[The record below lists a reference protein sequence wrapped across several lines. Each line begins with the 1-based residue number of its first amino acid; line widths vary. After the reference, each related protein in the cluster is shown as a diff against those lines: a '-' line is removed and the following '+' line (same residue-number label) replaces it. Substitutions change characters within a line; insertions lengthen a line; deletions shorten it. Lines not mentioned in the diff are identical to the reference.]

1 MTTSARPFGA
11 IAWLTW
17 LVLGGL
23 LVLVVASVI
32 GAFTSVGFL
41 AEFLP
46 VLAPTKGQLAVVAM
60 AFGVCVAVILV
71 ATGVLVGCTRSDRI
85 FRLAALRWVDV
96 LVGAFAAGTVLVVAA
111 LFFIPGPPQLFL
123 LVEACVLVGVAIT
136 LVLLVM
142 RALLRRAVAMH
153 VELDEVV

>member
-1 MTTSARPFGA
+1 MTTPARPSNT

-17 LVLGGL
+17 SALGGL
-23 LVLVVASVI
+23 LVLVVIAVI
-32 GAFTSVGFL
+32 GASSSVGLL
-41 AEFLP
+41 AELLP
-46 VLAPTKGQLAVVAM
+46 VLAPTQGQLAAVAM
-60 AFGVCVAVILV
+60 AFGVCLALILV
-71 ATGVLVGCTRSDRI
+71 ATGVLVGYTRSDRI
-85 FRLAALRWVDV
+85 FRRAALRWVDV
-96 LVGAFAAGTVLVVAA
+96 LVGAFALGTALVVVA

-123 LVEACVLVGVAIT
+123 LVEACVPVGIAIT

>member
-1 MTTSARPFGA
+1 MTADTRPAGA

-23 LVLVVASVI
+23 LALVVVSVI
-32 GAFTSVGFL
+32 GAFSGVGFL

-46 VLAPTKGQLAVVAM
+46 VLAPTKSQLAVVVM

-71 ATGVLVGCTRSDRI
+71 ATGVLVGYTTSDRI
-85 FRLAALRWVDV
+85 FRPSALRWVDV
-96 LVGAFAAGTVLVVAA
+96 LVGAFVAGTALVVVA
-111 LFFIPGPPQLFL
+111 LFFIPGPPQLYI
-123 LVEACVLVGVAIT
+123 LVEACVPVGIAIT

-142 RALLRRAVAMH
+142 RALLRRVVAMH

>member
-1 MTTSARPFGA
+1 M

-17 LVLGGL
+17 LALGGL
-23 LVLVVASVI
+23 LVLVVVSVI
-32 GAFTSVGFL
+32 GAFNSVGYL

-46 VLAPTKGQLAVVAM
+46 VLAPTKGQLAVIAM
-60 AFGVCVAVILV
+60 AFGVCVLVILV
-71 ATGVLVGCTRSDRI
+71 ATGVLVGYTRSDRI
-85 FRLAALRWVDV
+85 FRPATLRWVDV
-96 LVGAFAAGTVLVVAA
+96 LVGAFVVGTAVVVAA

-123 LVEACVLVGVAIT
+123 LVEACVPTGIAIT

-142 RALLRRAVAMH
+142 RALLRRAVAMQ

>member
-1 MTTSARPFGA
+1 MTTVDRPSSV
-11 IAWLTW
+11 IPWLTW
-17 LVLGGL
+17 LTLGGL
-23 LVLVVASVI
+23 LALVVAAVV
-32 GAFTSVGFL
+32 GAFTSIEFL

-71 ATGVLVGCTRSDRI
+71 ATGVLVGYTRSDRI
-85 FRLAALRWVDV
+85 FRRSALRWVDV
-96 LVGAFAAGTVLVVAA
+96 LVGAFVAGTALVVVA

-123 LVEACVLVGVAIT
+123 LVEACVPAGIAIT

-142 RALLRRAVAMH
+142 RALLRRAVEMH
-153 VELDEVV
+153 LELDEVV